1 MRPHQRVPEGL
12 TFDGRSRRTFPPGGD
27 RDRGSARN
35 PSQGLEFQG
44 LGTALAHRGEED
56 SARAADAALEAGG
69 ELGAH
74 FSGMGYSALTHTAL
88 AAGDTDNREVISNA
102 SVVRQSFALI
112 PWKSL

>member
-1 MRPHQRVPEGL
+1 M
-12 TFDGRSRRTFPPGGD
+12 
-27 RDRGSARN
+27 
-35 PSQGLEFQG
+35 G

-88 AAGDTDNREVISNA
+88 AAGDTDNRELIRTQA
-102 SVVRQSFALI
+102 LFAKSRVN

>member
-1 MRPHQRVPEGL
+1 MPEGL

-35 PSQGLEFQG
+35 PSQGLESQG

-56 SARAADAALEAGG
+56 SARAAADAALEAGG

-74 FSGMGYSALTHTAL
+74 FSGIGYSALTHTAL
-88 AAGDTDNREVISNA
+88 AAGDTDNREVISKA
-102 SVVRQSFALI
+102 SVVRQ
-112 PWKSL
+112 KSR